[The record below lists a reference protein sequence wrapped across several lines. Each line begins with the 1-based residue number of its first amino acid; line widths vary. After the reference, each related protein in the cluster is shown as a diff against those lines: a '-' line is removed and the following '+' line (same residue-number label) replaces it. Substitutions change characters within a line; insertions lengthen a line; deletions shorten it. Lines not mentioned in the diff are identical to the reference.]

1 MEQDRSLT
9 QQEKSR
15 LEEDIRRREQELD
28 RENKAKAE
36 LAEQIKFVGFV
47 CFVLCKFSH
56 LSCDRY
62 MEGKLLVGG
71 KNVLDHTTEQERE
84 LEQRRLHMME
94 ARERERKMQQELQ
107 EQEEKRLEAKN
118 TCVKG
123 PVV

>member
-47 CFVLCKFSH
+47 CFVLCNFLTCLATGTWKAS
-56 LSCDRY
+56 Y
-62 MEGKLLVGG
+62 WLVGRTCW
-71 KNVLDHTTEQERE
+71 TT
-84 LEQRRLHMME
+84 
-94 ARERERKMQQELQ
+94 QQSRSE
-107 EQEEKRLEAKN
+107 N
-118 TCVKG
+118 SSSDDCT
-123 PVV
+123 